1 MQRRHDTPFF
11 ATLSGALDQLRA
23 RLPELDESVRADGER
38 ILITGGTRG
47 LGLALAKDLVRR
59 GADVVLLG
67 RSGLRAAEEA
77 VRAARQ
83 GARVDVHGVDL
94 TEVDAVERVLGEL
107 GGFDRVVL
115 NAGAVPS
122 SSHVTSSGLDLMVH
136 LHVVANAQLVRGLRR
151 RHALPDGA
159 RVVIVGSEAHRKA
172 AFLDDWQ
179 TPTTYGT
186 AGVLEMYGQ
195 SKRLL
200 HTWAEAL
207 KREAPE
213 LEVVHLCP
221 GGMATDIARE
231 APASLRWAVNPAM
244 RLLFPAPDEVAGS
257 VSWALLSPHL
267 VGRSGTY
274 LHLGVEKEPGEGVR
288 DAERGRRL
296 WTEIEALL
304 ERWTDGA

>member
-1 MQRRHDTPFF
+1 MQRRHDTPFL

-23 RLPELDESVRADGER
+23 KLPELDESVRVDGER

-67 RSGLRAAEEA
+67 RSGLRAAADA
-77 VRAARQ
+77 VRAASL

-94 TEVDAVERVLGEL
+94 TEVDAVEHVLHEL

-122 SSHVTSSGLDLMVH
+122 SSRVTSSGIDLMVH
-136 LHVVANAQLVRGLRR
+136 LHLVANAQLVRGLRR
-151 RHALPDGA
+151 RHALSAGA

-172 AFLDDWQ
+172 PFLDDWQ
-179 TPTTYGT
+179 TPTAYGT
-186 AGVLEMYGQ
+186 AGVLEMYGK

-207 KREAPE
+207 AREAPE
-213 LEVVHLCP
+213 LVVVHLCP
-221 GGMATDIARE
+221 GGMATDIARD
-231 APASLRWAVNPAM
+231 APASLGWAVDPAM
-244 RLLFPAPDEVAGS
+244 QLLFPAPDEVAGS

-267 VGRSGTY
+267 ASGTY

-296 WTEIEALL
+296 WMEIEALL
-304 ERWTDGA
+304 ERFSDGE